1 MMKKVWVYLI
11 LLSISLLEAGSLSDA
26 LSGTKVDGYIR
37 ATYQEHNIKNNKLYK
52 DDALGGK
59 VHIETSPF
67 YGFSL
72 GTSLYSSNALLN
84 NDNSFLSTLR
94 GESEKSYTLLGEGFI
109 QAQFGKNLIKIGRQE
124 LDTPF
129 ADRDDVGMIPNT
141 FEAGVL
147 INKDLENT
155 TIFLAQIRKMAGS
168 GAEVINEFRKLNNN
182 DYVNL
187 LGVTYGT
194 EEGLN
199 ISAWY
204 YSLKNAEVEKIFY
217 TEAMYAENVAGL
229 FYEIELQYA
238 KEKYSVGED
247 AVIKGGSFALL
258 DRGLR
263 LSTAYTKV
271 TGNQA
276 FSGFGGGPFVSNA
289 EFLIIDNAGADAKAI
304 RYGAEWQSSK
314 NLTFG
319 ISKVSLTTEDNKEAT
334 EMDLLVHYSIS
345 ENMEMHLIYS
355 KIDTSIVGENDAKHL
370 RIFANYNF

>member
-1 MMKKVWVYLI
+1 MNKILIYLV
-11 LLSISLLEAGSLSDA
+11 LLNITILEAGSLSDA
-26 LSGTKVDGYIR
+26 LSNAKVDGYIR
-37 ATYQEHNIKNNKLYK
+37 GTYQTHDIKNDKVHK

-59 VHIETSPF
+59 VHIETLPF
-67 YGFSL
+67 AGFSL
-72 GTSLYSSNALLN
+72 GISLYSSNALFN
-84 NDNSFLSTLR
+84 NDNSVLSTLR
-94 GESEKSYTLLGEGFI
+94 GESEKSYSLVGEGYI
-109 QAQFGKNLIKIGRQE
+109 QTQFGKSLIKVGRQE

-147 INKDLENT
+147 INKELANT

-168 GAEVINEFRKLNNN
+168 GAEIIDEFRKVNNN

-187 LGVTYGT
+187 LGLTYGA
-194 EEGLN
+194 EEGSN
-199 ISAWY
+199 VSAWY
-204 YSLKNAEVEKIFY
+204 YQLKNAEVEKIFY
-217 TEAMYAENVAGL
+217 TQASYLENVSGL
-229 FYEIELQYA
+229 FYEIAVQYA
-238 KEKYSVGED
+238 KEEYKVGED
-247 AVIKGGSFALL
+247 AVVKGGSFALI
-258 DRGLR
+258 DKGLR

-276 FSGFGGGPFVSNA
+276 FSGFGGGPFLSNA

-304 RYGAEWQSSK
+304 RYGVEWQSSK

-319 ISKVSLTTEDNKEAT
+319 LSKLTLTTKEDKEAT
-334 EMDLLVHYSIS
+334 EMDVLVNYDIS

-355 KIDTSIVGENDAKHL
+355 KIDASVLGENDANHL